1 MEGQIEGEWVE
12 VALNNGHVEQ
22 VFMHVPIPTS
32 SGTYPLFTYLN
43 LYLHPLNY
51 IFFLKKF

>member
-12 VALNNGHVEQ
+12 VPLNNRHVEQ
-22 VFMHVPIPTS
+22 VCMHVTIPTS

-43 LYLHPLNY
+43 QYLHPLNY